1 MVMLRNDRRLFRRA
15 LDTIQAN
22 RRAYLAL
29 NAVLYGSLLVGF
41 GVGLLFPGLTAA
53 QTESLESGGTA
64 DQVRSLLQ
72 NPWLFALVI
81 LANNALRAGLLNLVL
96 PSMIVP
102 FAGIVWYVYTLFTVG
117 LVLAPVD
124 RDGWLV
130 LVPHSLTVVMEVQA
144 YVLLALGVY
153 LLGRAWIRPRVVGAG
168 SRRRAYVTGLRQL
181 GVLSLPAL
189 ALLVVFALYE
199 AFSVVYL
206 VPLLTGG

>member
-1 MVMLRNDRRLFRRA
+1 MRLFRHA
-15 LDTIQAN
+15 LRTIQAN

-29 NAVLYGSLLVGF
+29 NAILYGSVLAGF
-41 GVGLLFPGLTAA
+41 GAGLLFPDLTAA
-53 QTESLESGGTA
+53 QTESFQSSDSA
-64 DQVRSLLQ
+64 DLIRSLLES
-72 NPWLFALVI
+72 PWLFALVI
-81 LANNALRAGLLNLVL
+81 LANNVLRAGLLNLVL

-102 FAGIVWYVYTLFTVG
+102 FAGIVWYAYILFTVG
-117 LVLAPVD
+117 LMLAPVD
-124 RDGWLV
+124 RDGWLT

-153 LLGRAWIRPRVVGAG
+153 LLGRAWISPRTVGAG
-168 SRRRAYVTGLRQL
+168 NRRQAYVHGLRQL

-206 VPLLTGG
+206 VPLLTEG

>member
-1 MVMLRNDRRLFRRA
+1 MRLLRRA
-15 LDTIQAN
+15 LEIVQAN

-29 NAVLYGSLLVGF
+29 NAILYGSVLAGF
-41 GVGLLFPGLTAA
+41 GAGLLFPGLTAA
-53 QTESLESGGTA
+53 QMESFEDGGQA
-64 DQVRSLLQ
+64 DLVRSLLE
-72 NPWLFALVI
+72 NPWLFALAI

-102 FAGIVWYVYTLFTVG
+102 FAGIVWYAYSLFTVG
-117 LVLAPVD
+117 LMLAPAD

-144 YVLLALGVY
+144 YVLLALGAY
-153 LLGRAWIRPRVVGAG
+153 LLGRAWIWPRTVDAEN
-168 SRRRAYVTGLRQL
+168 RRQAYVRGLRQL

-199 AFSVVYL
+199 SFSIVYL
-206 VPLLTGG
+206 VPLLTKG

>member
-1 MVMLRNDRRLFRRA
+1 MRLLRRA
-15 LDTIQAN
+15 LEIVQAS

-29 NAVLYGSLLVGF
+29 NAILYGSVLAGF
-41 GVGLLFPGLTAA
+41 GAGLLFPGLTAA
-53 QTESLESGGTA
+53 QMESFEDGGQA
-64 DQVRSLLQ
+64 DLVRSLLE
-72 NPWLFALVI
+72 NPWLFALAI

-102 FAGIVWYVYTLFTVG
+102 FAGIVWYVYSLFTVG
-117 LVLAPVD
+117 LMLAPVD

-144 YVLLALGVY
+144 YVLLALGAY
-153 LLGRAWIRPRVVGAG
+153 LLGRAWTWPRTVDAEN
-168 SRRRAYVTGLRQL
+168 RRQAYVAGLRQL

-199 AFSVVYL
+199 SFSIVYL
-206 VPLLTGG
+206 VPLLTKG